1 MISIAIMGAGGR
13 MGSALVQAVKN
24 FPNLKLAAAVEQPG
38 HPMVGIDSGTVAG
51 CPPTGVPVTSMAGPV
66 AVSGGWLFFAGQ
78 DNYMYGWREVAP

>member
-51 CPPTGVPVTSMAGPV
+51 CPPTGVPVTDETVFMS
-66 AVSGGWLFFAGQ
+66 
-78 DNYMYGWREVAP
+78 